1 MEELN
6 LMDLLKYYLKK
17 SYVIILMTILV
28 ALIGYYYVEEI
39 QVPMYHGTTTIILV
53 QKNNRATTAYE
64 TQNELT
70 INEKLVSTYSE
81 LIKSRRILSQVIQNL
96 KLDLTESELAK
107 NITVTSASDTSII
120 KITVSDASRKK
131 AASIA
136 NQIAGVF
143 KAEIVKIYD
152 LENVTI
158 IDEAVVE
165 DIPYNVNL
173 VKQMI
178 IFTCL
183 GLVLS
188 CGIVFVMYY
197 FDGTVKSKKEVEDK
211 LNLPV
216 LGEVP
221 IAKKLVNQKNK
232 EEKEVYIQNNLTVAD
247 EEFEKID
254 KKVESPKST
263 TKKTTKTTKTTKTAA
278 KATAK
283 TTKTTRTTRKRTKKE
298 EE

>member
-17 SYVIILMTILV
+17 SYIIILMTILV
-28 ALIGYYYVEEI
+28 ALMGYYYVEEI
-39 QVPMYHGTTTIILV
+39 QVPMYHGTLV
-53 QKNNRATTAYE
+53 QKNNGATTAYE

-70 INEKLVSTYSE
+70 ISEKLVSTYSE

-120 KITVSDASRKK
+120 KITVSDANKK
-131 AASIA
+131 KTVEIA
-136 NQIAGVF
+136 NQIAKVF
-143 KAEIVKIYD
+143 KAEIIKIYD

-158 IDEAVVE
+158 IDEAIVE

-173 VKQMI
+173 VKQML

-188 CGIVFVMYY
+188 CGIVFVMYH
-197 FDGTVKSKKEVEDK
+197 FDGTVKNKKEVEEK
-211 LNLPV
+211 LKLPV

-221 IAKKLVNQKNK
+221 VAKKLLNQKNK
-232 EEKEVYIQNNLTVAD
+232 EEKEIHIQNNLTVAD

-263 TKKTTKTTKTTKTAA
+263 TKKTTTKTTK
-278 KATAK
+278 
-283 TTKTTRTTRKRTKKE
+283 TTRKRTKKE

>member
-17 SYVIILMTILV
+17 SFIIILMTILV
-28 ALIGYYYVEEI
+28 ALMGYYYVEEI
-39 QVPMYHGTTTIILV
+39 QVPMYHGTTTIILI
-53 QKNNRATTAYE
+53 QKNNGATTAYE

-70 INEKLVSTYSE
+70 ISEKLVSTYSE

-107 NITVTSASDTSII
+107 NITVISASDTSII
-120 KITVSDASRKK
+120 KITVSDANKKK
-131 AASIA
+131 AVEIA
-136 NQIAGVF
+136 NQIAKVF
-143 KAEIVKIYD
+143 KAAIIKIYD

-158 IDEAVVE
+158 IDEAIVE

-173 VKQMI
+173 VKQML

-197 FDGTVKSKKEVEDK
+197 FDGTVKNKKEVEEK
-211 LNLPV
+211 LKLPV

-221 IAKKLVNQKNK
+221 VAKKLLNQKNK
-232 EEKEVYIQNNLTVAD
+232 EEKEIHIQNNLTVAD

-263 TKKTTKTTKTTKTAA
+263 TKKTTT
-278 KATAK
+278 K
-283 TTKTTRTTRKRTKKE
+283 TTKTTRKRPKKE

>member
-17 SYVIILMTILV
+17 SYIIILMTILV
-28 ALIGYYYVEEI
+28 ALMGYYYVEEI
-39 QVPMYHGTTTIILV
+39 QVPMYHGTLV
-53 QKNNRATTAYE
+53 QKNNGATTAYE

-70 INEKLVSTYSE
+70 ISEKLVSTYSE

-120 KITVSDASRKK
+120 KITVSDANKKK
-131 AASIA
+131 AVEIA
-136 NQIAGVF
+136 NQIAKVF
-143 KAEIVKIYD
+143 KAAIIKIYD

-158 IDEAVVE
+158 IDEAIVE

-173 VKQMI
+173 VKQML

-197 FDGTVKSKKEVEDK
+197 FNGTVKNKKEVEEK
-211 LNLPV
+211 LKLPV

-221 IAKKLVNQKNK
+221 VAKKLLNQKNK
-232 EEKEVYIQNNLTVAD
+232 EEKEIHIQNNLTVAD

-263 TKKTTKTTKTTKTAA
+263 TKKTITKTTK
-278 KATAK
+278 
-283 TTKTTRTTRKRTKKE
+283 TTRKRTKKE

>member
-17 SYVIILMTILV
+17 SYIIILMTILV
-28 ALIGYYYVEEI
+28 ALMGYYYVEEI
-39 QVPMYHGTTTIILV
+39 QVPMYHGTLV
-53 QKNNRATTAYE
+53 QKNNGATTAYE

-70 INEKLVSTYSE
+70 ISEKLVSTYSE

-120 KITVSDASRKK
+120 KITVSDANKKK
-131 AASIA
+131 AVEIA
-136 NQIAGVF
+136 NQIAKVF
-143 KAEIVKIYD
+143 KAAIIKIYD

-158 IDEAVVE
+158 IDEAIVE

-173 VKQMI
+173 VKQML

-197 FDGTVKSKKEVEDK
+197 FDGTVKNKKEVEEK
-211 LNLPV
+211 LKLPV

-221 IAKKLVNQKNK
+221 VAKKLLNQKNK
-232 EEKEVYIQNNLTVAD
+232 EEKEIHIQNNLTVAD

-263 TKKTTKTTKTTKTAA
+263 TKKTTTKTTK
-278 KATAK
+278 
-283 TTKTTRTTRKRTKKE
+283 TTRKRTKKE

>member
-17 SYVIILMTILV
+17 SYIIILMTILV

-53 QKNNRATTAYE
+53 QKNNGATTAYE

-81 LIKSRRILSQVIQNL
+81 LIKSRRILSQVIKNL

-120 KITVSDASRKK
+120 KITVSDASKKK

-158 IDEAVVE
+158 IDEAIVE

-197 FDGTVKSKKEVEDK
+197 FDGTVKSKKEVEEK
-211 LNLPV
+211 LKLPV

-221 IAKKLVNQKNK
+221 VAKKLVNQKHK
-232 EEKEVYIQNNLTVAD
+232 EEEEIHIQNNLTVAD

-263 TKKTTKTTKTTKTAA
+263 TKTTTKETTKTTK
-278 KATAK
+278 
-283 TTKTTRTTRKRTKKE
+283 TTRKRTKKE

>member
-17 SYVIILMTILV
+17 SYIIILMTILV
-28 ALIGYYYVEEI
+28 ALMGYYYVEEI
-39 QVPMYHGTTTIILV
+39 QVPMYHGTTTIILI
-53 QKNNRATTAYE
+53 QKNNGATTAYE

-70 INEKLVSTYSE
+70 ISEKLVSTYSE

-107 NITVTSASDTSII
+107 NITVISASDTSII
-120 KITVSDASRKK
+120 KITVSDANKKK
-131 AASIA
+131 AVEIA
-136 NQIAGVF
+136 NQIAKVF
-143 KAEIVKIYD
+143 KAAIIKIYD

-158 IDEAVVE
+158 IDEAIVE

-173 VKQMI
+173 VKQML

-197 FDGTVKSKKEVEDK
+197 FDGTVKNKKEVEEK
-211 LNLPV
+211 LKLPV

-221 IAKKLVNQKNK
+221 VAKKLLNQKNK
-232 EEKEVYIQNNLTVAD
+232 EEKEIHIQNNLTVAD

-263 TKKTTKTTKTTKTAA
+263 TKKTTTKTTK
-278 KATAK
+278 
-283 TTKTTRTTRKRTKKE
+283 TTRKRTKKE

>member
-28 ALIGYYYVEEI
+28 ALIGYYYVEEV

-53 QKNNRATTAYE
+53 QKNNRTATAYE

-81 LIKSRRILSQVIQNL
+81 LIKSRRILSQVITNLNL
-96 KLDLTESELAK
+96 KMKVEELAE
-107 NITVTSASDTSII
+107 NISVTSASDTSII
-120 KITVSDASRKK
+120 KITVSDKNNKK
-131 AASIA
+131 ASLIA
-136 NQIAGVF
+136 NQIADVF
-143 KAEIVKIYD
+143 KQEIIKIYD

-158 IDEAVVE
+158 IDQAIVE
-165 DIPYNVNL
+165 ENPYNINL
-173 VKQMI
+173 IKQML
-178 IFTCL
+178 IFVVL

-188 CGIVFVMYY
+188 CGLVFIMYY

-221 IAKKLVNQKNK
+221 VAKKLLNQKT
-232 EEKEVYIQNNLTVAD
+232 KEVQTLSELSVA
-247 EEFEKID
+247 EEAFTKID
-254 KKVESPKST
+254 KKQVSVKKKTTSS
-263 TKKTTKTTKTTKTAA
+263 TKKTS
-278 KATAK
+278 
-283 TTKTTRTTRKRTKKE
+283 TRKKKKE

>member
-28 ALIGYYYVEEI
+28 ALIGYYYVEEV

-53 QKNNRATTAYE
+53 QKNNRTATAYE

-81 LIKSRRILSQVIQNL
+81 LIKSRRILSQVITNLNL
-96 KLDLTESELAK
+96 KMKVEELAE
-107 NITVTSASDTSII
+107 NISVTSASDTSII
-120 KITVSDASRKK
+120 KITVSDKNNKK
-131 AASIA
+131 ASLIA
-136 NQIAGVF
+136 NQIADVF
-143 KAEIVKIYD
+143 KQEIIKIYD

-158 IDEAVVE
+158 IDQAIVE
-165 DIPYNVNL
+165 ENPYNINL
-173 VKQMI
+173 IKQML
-178 IFTCL
+178 IFVVL

-188 CGIVFVMYY
+188 CSLVFIMYY

-221 IAKKLVNQKNK
+221 VAKKLLNQKT
-232 EEKEVYIQNNLTVAD
+232 KEVQNLSELSVA
-247 EEFEKID
+247 EEAFTKID
-254 KKVESPKST
+254 KKQVSVKKKTTSS
-263 TKKTTKTTKTTKTAA
+263 TKKTS
-278 KATAK
+278 
-283 TTKTTRTTRKRTKKE
+283 TRKKKKE

>member
-120 KITVSDASRKK
+120 KITVSDASKKK

-143 KAEIVKIYD
+143 KAEIGEIYPN
-152 LENVTI
+152 LENVTV

-173 VKQMI
+173 VKQML

-197 FDGTVKSKKEVEDK
+197 FDGTVKNKKEVEDK

-221 IAKKLVNQKNK
+221 VAKKLVNQKNK
-232 EEKEVYIQNNLTVAD
+232 EEKEVHIQNNLTVAD

-263 TKKTTKTTKTTKTAA
+263 TKKTTKTAT

-283 TTKTTRTTRKRTKKE
+283 TTKTTKTTRKRTKKE

>member
-17 SYVIILMTILV
+17 SYIIILMTILV

-53 QKNNRATTAYE
+53 QKNNGATTAYE

-120 KITVSDASRKK
+120 KITVSDANKKK
-131 AASIA
+131 AVEIA
-136 NQIAGVF
+136 NQIAKVF
-143 KAEIVKIYD
+143 KAEIIKIYD

-158 IDEAVVE
+158 IDEAIVE

-173 VKQMI
+173 VKQML

-197 FDGTVKSKKEVEDK
+197 FDGTVKNKKEVEEK
-211 LNLPV
+211 LKLPV

-221 IAKKLVNQKNK
+221 VAKKLLNQKNK
-232 EEKEVYIQNNLTVAD
+232 EEKEIHIQNNLTVAD

-263 TKKTTKTTKTTKTAA
+263 TKKTTKTTTKTTK
-278 KATAK
+278 
-283 TTKTTRTTRKRTKKE
+283 TTRKRTKKE

>member
-17 SYVIILMTILV
+17 SYIIILMTILV
-28 ALIGYYYVEEI
+28 ALMGCYYVEEI

-53 QKNNRATTAYE
+53 QKNNGATTAYE

-70 INEKLVSTYSE
+70 ISEKLVSTYSE

-120 KITVSDASRKK
+120 KITVSDANKKK
-131 AASIA
+131 AVEIA
-136 NQIAGVF
+136 NQITKVF
-143 KAEIVKIYD
+143 KAAIIKIYD

-158 IDEAVVE
+158 IDEAIVE

-173 VKQMI
+173 VKQML

-197 FDGTVKSKKEVEDK
+197 FDGTVKNKKEVEEK
-211 LNLPV
+211 LKLPV

-221 IAKKLVNQKNK
+221 VAKKLLNQKNK
-232 EEKEVYIQNNLTVAD
+232 EEKEIHIQNNLTVAD

-263 TKKTTKTTKTTKTAA
+263 TKKTTIKTTK
-278 KATAK
+278 
-283 TTKTTRTTRKRTKKE
+283 TTRKRTKKE

>member
-17 SYVIILMTILV
+17 SYIIILMTILV
-28 ALIGYYYVEEI
+28 ALMGYYYVEEI

-53 QKNNRATTAYE
+53 QKNNGATTAYE

-70 INEKLVSTYSE
+70 ISEKLVSTYSE
-81 LIKSRRILSQVIQNL
+81 LIKSRRILSQVNQNL

-120 KITVSDASRKK
+120 KITVSDANKKK
-131 AASIA
+131 AVEIA
-136 NQIAGVF
+136 NQIAKVF
-143 KAEIVKIYD
+143 KAEIIKIYD

-158 IDEAVVE
+158 IDEAIVE

-173 VKQMI
+173 VKQML

-188 CGIVFVMYY
+188 CGIVFIMYY
-197 FDGTVKSKKEVEDK
+197 FDGTVKRINTFIDFVEHIPKQPDK
-211 LNLPV
+211 RNLRQV
-216 LGEVP
+216 F
-221 IAKKLVNQKNK
+221 
-232 EEKEVYIQNNLTVAD
+232 AD
-247 EEFEKID
+247 GFRKG
-254 KKVESPKST
+254 
-263 TKKTTKTTKTTKTAA
+263 
-278 KATAK
+278 
-283 TTKTTRTTRKRTKKE
+283 RKR
-298 EE
+298 

>member
-1 MEELN
+1 MIFN
-6 LMDLLKYYLKK
+6 FKYQSFFLLKFNTTYLKK
-17 SYVIILMTILV
+17 SYIIILMTILV

-53 QKNNRATTAYE
+53 QKNNGATTAYE

-120 KITVSDASRKK
+120 KITVSDASKK
-131 AASIA
+131 QAASIA

-143 KAEIVKIYD
+143 KAEIIKIYD

-158 IDEAVVE
+158 IDEAIVE

-197 FDGTVKSKKEVEDK
+197 FDGTVKSKKEVEEK
-211 LNLPV
+211 LKLPV

-221 IAKKLVNQKNK
+221 VAKKLVNQKNK
-232 EEKEVYIQNNLTVAD
+232 EEKEIHIQNNLTVAD

-254 KKVESPKST
+254 KKVESTKST
-263 TKKTTKTTKTTKTAA
+263 TKKTTKTTKTA
-278 KATAK
+278 
-283 TTKTTRTTRKRTKKE
+283 RKRTKKE

>member
-28 ALIGYYYVEEI
+28 ALIGYYYVEEV

-53 QKNNRATTAYE
+53 QKNNRTATAYE

-81 LIKSRRILSQVIQNL
+81 LIKSRRILSQVITNLNL
-96 KLDLTESELAK
+96 KMKVEELAE
-107 NITVTSASDTSII
+107 NISVTSASDTSII
-120 KITVSDASRKK
+120 KITVSDKNNKK
-131 AASIA
+131 ASLIA
-136 NQIAGVF
+136 NQIADVF
-143 KAEIVKIYD
+143 KQEIIKIYD

-158 IDEAVVE
+158 IDQAIVE
-165 DIPYNVNL
+165 ENPYNINL
-173 VKQMI
+173 IKQML
-178 IFTCL
+178 IFVVL

-188 CGIVFVMYY
+188 CGLVFIMYY

-221 IAKKLVNQKNK
+221 VAKKLLNQKT
-232 EEKEVYIQNNLTVAD
+232 KEVQNLSELSVA
-247 EEFEKID
+247 EEAFTKID
-254 KKVESPKST
+254 KKQVSVKKKTTSS
-263 TKKTTKTTKTTKTAA
+263 TKKTS
-278 KATAK
+278 
-283 TTKTTRTTRKRTKKE
+283 TRKKKKE

>member
-28 ALIGYYYVEEI
+28 ALIGYYYVEEV

-53 QKNNRATTAYE
+53 QKNNRTATAYE

-81 LIKSRRILSQVIQNL
+81 LIKSRRILSQVITNLNL
-96 KLDLTESELAK
+96 KMKVEELAE
-107 NITVTSASDTSII
+107 NISVTSASDTSII
-120 KITVSDASRKK
+120 KITVSDKNNKK
-131 AASIA
+131 ASLIA
-136 NQIAGVF
+136 NQIADVF
-143 KAEIVKIYD
+143 KQEIIKIYD

-158 IDEAVVE
+158 IDQAIVE
-165 DIPYNVNL
+165 ENPYNINL
-173 VKQMI
+173 IKQML
-178 IFTCL
+178 IFVVL

-188 CGIVFVMYY
+188 CGLVFIMYY

-221 IAKKLVNQKNK
+221 VAKKLLNQKT
-232 EEKEVYIQNNLTVAD
+232 KEVQNLSELSVA
-247 EEFEKID
+247 EEAFTKID
-254 KKVESPKST
+254 KKQVSVKKKTTSS
-263 TKKTTKTTKTTKTAA
+263 TKKTS
-278 KATAK
+278 
-283 TTKTTRTTRKRTKKE
+283 TRKKKKE
-298 EE
+298 ED

>member
-28 ALIGYYYVEEI
+28 TLIGYYYVEEV

-53 QKNNRATTAYE
+53 QKNNRTATAYE

-81 LIKSRRILSQVIQNL
+81 LIKSRRILSQVITNLNL
-96 KLDLTESELAK
+96 KMKVEELAE
-107 NITVTSASDTSII
+107 NISVTSASDTSII
-120 KITVSDASRKK
+120 KITVSDKNNKK
-131 AASIA
+131 ASLIA
-136 NQIAGVF
+136 NQIADVF
-143 KAEIVKIYD
+143 KQEIIKIYD

-158 IDEAVVE
+158 IDQAIVE
-165 DIPYNVNL
+165 ENPYNINL
-173 VKQMI
+173 IKQML
-178 IFTCL
+178 IFVVL

-188 CGIVFVMYY
+188 CGLVFIMYY

-221 IAKKLVNQKNK
+221 VAKKLLNQKT
-232 EEKEVYIQNNLTVAD
+232 KEVQTLSELSVA
-247 EEFEKID
+247 EEAFTKID
-254 KKVESPKST
+254 KKQVSVKKKTTSS
-263 TKKTTKTTKTTKTAA
+263 TKKTS
-278 KATAK
+278 
-283 TTKTTRTTRKRTKKE
+283 TRKKKKE

>member
-1 MEELN
+1 
-6 LMDLLKYYLKK
+6 
-17 SYVIILMTILV
+17 MTILV
-28 ALIGYYYVEEI
+28 ALMGYYYVEEI

-53 QKNNRATTAYE
+53 QKNNGATTAYE

-70 INEKLVSTYSE
+70 ISEKLVSTYSE

-120 KITVSDASRKK
+120 KITVSDANKKK
-131 AASIA
+131 AVEIA
-136 NQIAGVF
+136 NQIAKVF
-143 KAEIVKIYD
+143 KAAIIKIYD

-158 IDEAVVE
+158 IDEAIVE

-173 VKQMI
+173 VKQML

-197 FDGTVKSKKEVEDK
+197 FDGTVKNKKEVEEK
-211 LNLPV
+211 LKLPV

-221 IAKKLVNQKNK
+221 VAKKLLNQKNK
-232 EEKEVYIQNNLTVAD
+232 EEKEIHIQNNLTVAD

-263 TKKTTKTTKTTKTAA
+263 TKKTTT
-278 KATAK
+278 K
-283 TTKTTRTTRKRTKKE
+283 TTKTTRKRPKKE

>member
-17 SYVIILMTILV
+17 SYIIILMTILV
-28 ALIGYYYVEEI
+28 ALMGYYYVEEI
-39 QVPMYHGTTTIILV
+39 QVPMYHGTLV
-53 QKNNRATTAYE
+53 QKNNGATTAYE

-70 INEKLVSTYSE
+70 ISEKLVSTYSE

-120 KITVSDASRKK
+120 KITVSDANKKK
-131 AASIA
+131 AVEIA
-136 NQIAGVF
+136 NQIAKVF
-143 KAEIVKIYD
+143 KAEIIKIYD

-158 IDEAVVE
+158 IDEAIVE

-173 VKQMI
+173 VKQML

-197 FDGTVKSKKEVEDK
+197 FDGTVKNKKEVEEK
-211 LNLPV
+211 LKLPV

-221 IAKKLVNQKNK
+221 VAKKLLNQKNK
-232 EEKEVYIQNNLTVAD
+232 EEKEIHIQNNLTVAD

-263 TKKTTKTTKTTKTAA
+263 TKKTTTKTTK
-278 KATAK
+278 
-283 TTKTTRTTRKRTKKE
+283 TTRKRTKKE

>member
-17 SYVIILMTILV
+17 SYIIILMTILV
-28 ALIGYYYVEEI
+28 ALMGYYYVEEI

-53 QKNNRATTAYE
+53 QKNNGATTAYE

-70 INEKLVSTYSE
+70 ISEKLVSTYSE

-107 NITVTSASDTSII
+107 NITVISASDTSII
-120 KITVSDASRKK
+120 KITVSDANKKK
-131 AASIA
+131 AVEIA
-136 NQIAGVF
+136 NQIAKVF
-143 KAEIVKIYD
+143 KAEIIKIYD
-152 LENVTI
+152 LGNVTI
-158 IDEAVVE
+158 IDEAIVE

-173 VKQMI
+173 VKQML

-197 FDGTVKSKKEVEDK
+197 FDGTVKNKKEVEEK
-211 LNLPV
+211 LKLPV

-221 IAKKLVNQKNK
+221 VAKKLLNQKNK
-232 EEKEVYIQNNLTVAD
+232 EEKEIHIQNNLTVAD

-263 TKKTTKTTKTTKTAA
+263 TKKTTTKTTK
-278 KATAK
+278 
-283 TTKTTRTTRKRTKKE
+283 TTRKRTKKE
-298 EE
+298 EK